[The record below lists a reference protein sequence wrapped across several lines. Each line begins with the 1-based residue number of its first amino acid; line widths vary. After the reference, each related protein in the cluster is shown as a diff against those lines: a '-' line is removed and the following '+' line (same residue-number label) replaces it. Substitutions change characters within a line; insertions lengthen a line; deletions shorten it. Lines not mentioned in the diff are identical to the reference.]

1 MVQIQVPPVQLVR
14 GENWAWPEHTL
25 SVRHAARAG
34 LLKTKGSVF
43 ETPVLVSKLVFRAQS
58 AIKECIR
65 VGDSLRCKLH

>member
-14 GENWAWPEHTL
+14 GEKWAWPEHTL

-43 ETPVLVSKLVFRAQS
+43 GTPVLVSKLVF
-58 AIKECIR
+58 
-65 VGDSLRCKLH
+65 